1 MIVVM
6 VVTTAMRI
14 ITLVIVVMMML
25 VAMTMGVMAFTMFV
39 MAIVVEALI
48 EYAKTIG
55 KAFADGSWKVAV
67 TQLAA
72 ITLGVLL
79 CFMTGGDL
87 FAVVGITFAWSW
99 LGVFLTGILISRGAN
114 YVSDFA
120 KRLHSVKGE

>member
-1 MIVVM
+1 MKG
-6 VVTTAMRI
+6 I
-14 ITLVIVVMMML
+14 ILIL
-25 VAMTMGVMAFTMFV
+25 V

-55 KAFADGSWKVAV
+55 KAFVNGSWKLAV

-72 ITLGVLL
+72 IVLGVLL

-87 FAVVGITFAWSW
+87 FAVVGIAFVWPW
-99 LGVFLTGILISRGAN
+99 LGAFLTGILISRGAN

-120 KRLHSVKGE
+120 KRLQSVKGE

>member
-1 MIVVM
+1 M
-6 VVTTAMRI
+6 TGI
-14 ITLVIVVMMML
+14 ILIL
-25 VAMTMGVMAFTMFV
+25 V

-55 KAFADGSWKVAV
+55 KAFMNGSWKIAV

-72 ITLGVLL
+72 IALGVLL

-87 FAVVGITFAWSW
+87 FSVVGITFVWPW
-99 LGVFLTGILISRGAN
+99 LGKFLTGILISRGAN

-120 KRLHSVKGE
+120 KRLQGVKAEEG

>member
-1 MIVVM
+1 MEGIVL
-6 VVTTAMRI
+6 I
-14 ITLVIVVMMML
+14 L
-25 VAMTMGVMAFTMFV
+25 V

-55 KAFADGSWKVAV
+55 RAFVNGDWKVAV
-67 TQLAA
+67 TQIAA
-72 ITLGVLL
+72 IALGVLL

-87 FAVVGITFAWSW
+87 FAVVGIGFVWPR

-120 KRLHSVKGE
+120 KRLRGVKGTEE